1 MNFLSYKTITRYLVQ
16 LVSGKSKKYPM
27 RILMYKEN
35 ATGTDSF
42 QDSQTVT
49 YNVAGIELILFVW
62 RS

>member
-1 MNFLSYKTITRYLVQ
+1 
-16 LVSGKSKKYPM
+16 
-27 RILMYKEN
+27 MYKEN

-62 RS
+62 GS